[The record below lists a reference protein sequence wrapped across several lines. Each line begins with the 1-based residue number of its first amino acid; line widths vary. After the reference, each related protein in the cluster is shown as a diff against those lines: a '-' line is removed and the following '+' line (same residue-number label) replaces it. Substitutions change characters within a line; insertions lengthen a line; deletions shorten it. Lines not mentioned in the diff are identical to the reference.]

1 MPSQELG
8 IKSSSALTQILVPF
22 PICRVSSAVLSCLPN
37 VYSTELRTDSVLG
50 TENSLQ
56 GVHKAAREVKIGTAK

>member
-8 IKSSSALTQILVPF
+8 IKSSSALTQILVRF
-22 PICRVSSAVLSCLPN
+22 PTCRVSSDVLSCLPN
-37 VYSTELRTDSVLG
+37 AYSTELRMNYVLG

-56 GVHKAAREVKIGTAK
+56 EVHKAAREVKIGTAK